1 MRENSC
7 RFLGASTTESNQCHS
22 KPAAENESHNEG
34 QEGVANMICKLFQQQ
49 GAPEVEVDKFSGN
62 ALKYQYFSAM
72 FKVVLE
78 RKIKDPAG
86 RLTHLINFTD
96 GEAKDLIKN
105 CMLLTP
111 DIGFNTA
118 IMLLNKSCNGNP
130 HSLLASNRKEIEL
143 LALVKPGN
151 AMGFR
156 KFHNF
161 VKCETFST
169 STNCNSLETPESL
182 CALVSKLPGGLRDR
196 PNIKVQVKG
205 GVMAGNHVC
214 QIFPGF

>member
-1 MRENSC
+1 MCENSC

-22 KPAAENESHNEG
+22 KSAAENESHDEG
-34 QEGVANMICKLFQQQ
+34 REGVANMICKLFQQQ
-49 GAPEVEVDKFSGN
+49 RVPEVEVDKFSGN
-62 ALKYQYFSAM
+62 PLKYQYFSAM
-72 FKVVLE
+72 FKVVVE

-105 CMLLTP
+105 CINLTP

-130 HSLLASNRKEIEL
+130 HSLLASNRKKIKL
-143 LALVKPGN
+143 LALFKPGD

-169 STNCNSLETPESL
+169 STTCNSVETPEIL
-182 CALVSKLPGGLRDR
+182 CALVAKLPGGLRDR
-196 PNIKVQVKG
+196 PNINVQVKG
-205 GVMAGNHVC
+205 GVMSGNHVC
-214 QIFPGF
+214 QIFPGL